1 MNMEEKRSIVL
12 TLNNDNRIIIVRMNM
27 EEKRRSI
34 VLTLNNDNCIII
46 IIVKMNMEEK
56 REVLY

>member
-12 TLNNDNRIIIVRMNM
+12 TLNNDNHIIIVRMNM